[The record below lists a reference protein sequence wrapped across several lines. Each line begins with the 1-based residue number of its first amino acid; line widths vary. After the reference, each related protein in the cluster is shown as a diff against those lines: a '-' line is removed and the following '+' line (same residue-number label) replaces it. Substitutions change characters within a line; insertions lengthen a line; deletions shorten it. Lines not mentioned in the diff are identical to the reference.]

1 MRVDGSVLVVGAG
14 IGGLALARALSLR
27 GVECVVV
34 EKRPSTNTLGMGLNL
49 PGNAVRALTHL
60 GVVDEAVAHGVPINR
75 REYRNGKGRLL
86 FATDDLGFWRGVGT
100 PLCIRHGY
108 LLEALRTPPTA
119 AVRHDVR
126 AVSALANDGQVEV
139 RMVGMPT
146 TTFDFVVGAD
156 GVHSAMR
163 SALIGHDTAARGSAM
178 TSSSWRFVV
187 RNPGV
192 DCWTVWSGAEATFL
206 LIPVGNGEV
215 YGYAASTRGGT
226 TGTEPNWLSIAF
238 AGFAEPVTTV
248 IATLLSGA
256 GQLHRSLVEEVR
268 IPTWHRGR
276 MVLIGDAAHA
286 TGPVWAQGAAMA
298 MEDALVLADVLA
310 RQEDW
315 STVGEMFERLRRA
328 RVDHVQA
335 TTDKMSR
342 LARLP
347 TWLRDAGAWLLGPR
361 AYREAYETLRFDPL

>member
-1 MRVDGSVLVVGAG
+1 MSGGSVLVVGAG
-14 IGGLALARALSLR
+14 VGGLALARALSQR

-60 GVVDEAVAHGVPINR
+60 GVVDETVAHGVPVTR
-75 REYRNGKGRLL
+75 REYRNGNGRLL
-86 FATDDLGFWRGVGT
+86 FATDDLSFWRGVGT
-100 PLCIRHGY
+100 PLCIRRGH

-119 AVRHDVR
+119 AVLHGVR
-126 AVSALANDGQVEV
+126 AISAQANGGQVEIQ
-139 RMVGMPT
+139 MDGMPT
-146 TTFDFVVGAD
+146 TTYDFVVGAD
-156 GVHSAMR
+156 GVHSVLR
-163 SALIGHDTAARGSAM
+163 PALNGHDTAPRGSAM

-187 RNPGV
+187 GNPGV
-192 DCWTVWSGAEATFL
+192 ECWTVWSGADATFL

-226 TGTEPNWLSIAF
+226 TGTDPSWLAHAF

-248 IATLLSGA
+248 IATLLTGA
-256 GQLHRSLVEEVR
+256 GQLHHSLVEEVR

-276 MVLIGDAAHA
+276 LVLIGDAAHS

-310 RQEDW
+310 RQKNW
-315 STVGEMFERLRRA
+315 STVGETFERLRRP

-347 TWLRDAGAWLLGPR
+347 TWLRDAGAPLLGPR
-361 AYREAYETLRFDPL
+361 AYREAYERLRFDPL